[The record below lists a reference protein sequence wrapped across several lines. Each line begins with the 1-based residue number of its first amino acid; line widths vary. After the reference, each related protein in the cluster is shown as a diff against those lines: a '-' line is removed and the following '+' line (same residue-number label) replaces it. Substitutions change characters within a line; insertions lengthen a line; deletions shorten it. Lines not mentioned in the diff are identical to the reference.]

1 MPEDAPK
8 NKDAVSP
15 WPSWS
20 RVKEAMETTK
30 DAVTTVAPHG
40 YSGYDAET
48 GLPSPR
54 IITLPIIPCKWK
66 HPLGKN
72 RNPLERGAIRPGKER
87 KRLR

>member
-8 NKDAVSP
+8 NKAADSP

-20 RVKEAMETTK
+20 RVQEAMETTK

-48 GLPSPR
+48 GRPSPR
-54 IITLPIIPCKWK
+54 IITLPII
-66 HPLGKN
+66 
-72 RNPLERGAIRPGKER
+72 RPGNER
-87 KRLR
+87 KRLRSELTIQITLL

>member
-20 RVKEAMETTK
+20 RVQEAMETTK

-54 IITLPIIPCKWK
+54 IITLPIIRPEEM
-66 HPLGKN
+66 N
-72 RNPLERGAIRPGKER
+72 ASARGVKSLY
-87 KRLR
+87 KSLCFDCV